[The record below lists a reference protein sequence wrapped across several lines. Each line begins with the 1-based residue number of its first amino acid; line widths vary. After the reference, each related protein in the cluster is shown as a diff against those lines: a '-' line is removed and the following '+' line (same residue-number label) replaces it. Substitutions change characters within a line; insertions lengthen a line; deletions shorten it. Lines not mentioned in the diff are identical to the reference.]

1 MLYRTTV
8 EVAAPA
14 AAVWAIVRD
23 VETWPSWTPTMST
36 VDLQG
41 AEFEP
46 GATVLVSQLG
56 RRPDVY
62 TVLAV
67 DSRRFLWAAR
77 KTGFRQ
83 WADHRVEG
91 LGPDLC
97 RVELAFGID
106 GALAP
111 VIGPFARRTV
121 VRMVDTEAASL
132 KTRAEG

>member
-8 EVAAPA
+8 DVDAPA

-36 VDLQG
+36 VELQDS
-41 AEFEP
+41 AFEP
-46 GATVLVSQLG
+46 GATVRVSQPG
-56 RRPDVY
+56 RKPDVY

-67 DSRRFLWAAR
+67 DDRRFLWAAR

-91 LGPDLC
+91 LGRDRC

-106 GALAP
+106 GTLGP
-111 VIGPFARRTV
+111 VVGPLSRRTV
-121 VRMVDTEAASL
+121 VRFVDTEAAAL
-132 KTRAEG
+132 KARAEG